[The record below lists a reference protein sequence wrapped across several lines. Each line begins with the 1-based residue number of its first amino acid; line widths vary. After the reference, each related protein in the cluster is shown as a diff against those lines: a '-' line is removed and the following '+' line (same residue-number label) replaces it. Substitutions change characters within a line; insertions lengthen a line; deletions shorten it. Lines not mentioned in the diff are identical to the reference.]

1 MAVVG
6 AAVHEPSARDALRAI
21 QEADRLGVPE
31 VWLTTG
37 AAADALV
44 VFAAAAVTTGTIRLG
59 TAIVPTFP
67 RHPLVVAQQAADLAQ
82 LAPGRFTLGLG
93 PSHGGS
99 VEGRY
104 GLSYHRP
111 LEQLREFVSVVKGAL
126 TGEQLDF
133 EGRRFTVH
141 GRLAHPGDVP
151 VMISAL
157 REGSFQLAGEV
168 ADGAITWVCPA
179 PYLRRVALPA
189 LERGAAMQS
198 RPVPPLVAHAFLCLT
213 SDRATVREAA
223 SRGMA
228 GYPRLPNYVAMFE
241 AAGFP
246 EARQGAWSDP
256 MLDAVLVWGAEQQAA
271 EAVHRFLDTSGAQ
284 RLILSILSPPRE
296 DREDATRRALQW
308 VAAL

>member
-6 AAVHEPSARDALRAI
+6 AAVHEPTAKDALLAI

-44 VFAAAAVTTGTIRLG
+44 VLAAAAVTTTSVRLG

-93 PSHGGS
+93 PSHGS
-99 VEGRY
+99 SIEGRY
-104 GLSYHRP
+104 GLSYQRP
-111 LEQLREFVSVVKGAL
+111 LEHLREFVSVVKGAL
-126 TGEQLDF
+126 TGEAADF
-133 EGRRFTVH
+133 EGRRFNVH
-141 GRLAHPGDVP
+141 GRLAYTADLP
-151 VMISAL
+151 VMVSAL
-157 REGSFQLAGEV
+157 RERSFELAGEI

-189 LERGAAMQS
+189 LKWGAEKND
-198 RPVPPLVAHAFLCLT
+198 RPVPPLVGHAFVCLAT
-213 SDRATVREAA
+213 ERASVRQAA
-223 SRGMA
+223 NQGMA
-228 GYPRLPNYVAMFE
+228 GYPRLPNYVAMFQ

-246 EARQGAWSDP
+246 EADRGAWSDP
-256 MLDAVLVWGAEQQAA
+256 MLDEVLIWGEARQAA
-271 EAVHRFLDTSGAQ
+271 DKVQRFIETSGVD
-284 RLILSILSPPRE
+284 RLILSILPPPGE
-296 DREDATRRALQW
+296 DREAATRRSLQW
-308 VAAL
+308 VSTL